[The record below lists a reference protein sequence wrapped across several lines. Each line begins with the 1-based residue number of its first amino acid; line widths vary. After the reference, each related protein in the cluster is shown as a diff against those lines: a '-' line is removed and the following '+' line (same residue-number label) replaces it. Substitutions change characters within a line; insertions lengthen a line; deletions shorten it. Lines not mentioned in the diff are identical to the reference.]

1 VSVEPQANLSL
12 IEETRKQI
20 NKLFDEVARLSESDL
35 PPAEYHGELL
45 KRVMQGLAGSAG
57 AVWIRTEQ
65 GNLQLQHQI
74 NLREVGLDENGRA
87 AHDELLRQACQKPR
101 ALHLPPH
108 SSEGPQEGT
117 ALAPGNPTNFDVL
130 LVPVMID
137 SQIVAGLIQ
146 VWQAPGRNPNAVQ
159 GFLQF
164 LTRMAHLAALY
175 MKNHKLR
182 HIVGQQQVW
191 TQLETFTKQVHGSLR
206 PMEVAY
212 IVANESRRLIDC
224 DRVSVALRYARHP
237 QIEAI
242 SGADIV
248 EKRSNLVQLMRALA
262 EEVMKWGEKL
272 VYTGAQDDTLPPRV
286 LHALDEFLAE
296 SNSKLLVVMPL
307 RDERETK
314 STRPPRAAMLM
325 ECFEPILTA
334 EQLMARMDVVARH
347 ATSALYNAVQ
357 YKRIPGRWIW
367 VPLAAVQEG
376 LGGKVRAIMGAV
388 ALGLAALIAMLVLV
402 PYPLKMEA
410 KGQLLPRERRWVYTP
425 VEGRVMAF
433 PPEIVPGATVTVG
446 EPLVKMQDQHLQM
459 QIIDLEKA
467 IDTSKANI
475 EAATAEYSKN
485 ISPQQKLEV
494 SGRIAQEEATRR
506 GKTRELNALRERTNS
521 EPTTPGDFW
530 LRSPIDGTVLNYGFR
545 EKFIGKEIKPSEQVL
560 RVGHVNG
567 TWEIELRI
575 PQKHIGQV
583 LSAFEKNHGR
593 DLDVDLLLMSAP
605 THVYKGKL
613 ARNSIAGEANPN
625 TEDTNESDPVVWA
638 SVRIE
643 GRPGPDGQLDI
654 PKADQLPEDMLVTGT
669 EVHSRI
675 RCGNRAMGY
684 SLFYGLWEFFYE
696 KVVFFF

>member
-1 VSVEPQANLSL
+1 VSVEPQVNLSL

-45 KRVMQGLAGSAG
+45 KRVMQGLAGNAG
-57 AVWIRTEQ
+57 AVWIRTDQ

-74 NLREVGLDENGRA
+74 NLREVGLDESGRA
-87 AHDELLRQACQKPR
+87 AHDQLLRQACQKPR

-117 ALAPGNPTNFDVL
+117 GPAPGNPTNFDVL

-146 VWQAPGRNPNAVQ
+146 IWQAPGRNPSAVQ

-164 LTRMAHLAALY
+164 LTRMAHLAAVY

-191 TQLETFTKQVHGSLR
+191 TQLEAFTKQVHGSLR
-206 PMEVAY
+206 PTEVAY

-224 DRVSVALRYARHP
+224 DRVSVALRYARRP
-237 QIEAI
+237 VIEAI
-242 SGADIV
+242 SGADVV

-296 SNSKLLVVMPL
+296 SNSKLLVIMPL
-307 RDERETK
+307 RDERESK
-314 STRPPRAAMLM
+314 STKPPRAALMM
-325 ECFEPILTA
+325 ECFEPSLTA
-334 EQLMARMDVVARH
+334 EQLIARMDVVARH
-347 ATSALYNAVQ
+347 STSALYNAVQ

-367 VPLAAVQEG
+367 GPLAAVQEG
-376 LGGKVRAIMGAV
+376 LGGKARAIMSGV
-388 ALGLAALIAMLVLV
+388 ALGLAALIALLVLV

-410 KGQLLPRERRWVYTP
+410 KGRVLPRDRRWIFTP

-433 PPEIVPGATVTVG
+433 PPEVVPGATGTAE
-446 EPLVKMQDQHLQM
+446 EPLVKMQDNHLQL

-467 IDTSKANI
+467 IDASKASIQTLRTQFNSSNI
-475 EAATAEYSKN
+475 P
-485 ISPQQKLEV
+485 PQQKLEY
-494 SGRIAQEEATRR
+494 SGRIAQEEATSR
-506 GKTRELNALRERTNS
+506 GKEKELNALRERTNS
-521 EPTTPGDFW
+521 EPTNPGDFW
-530 LRSPIDGTVLNYGFR
+530 LKSPIEGTILNYGFR
-545 EKFIGKEIKPSEQVL
+545 EKFTGKDIKPSEQIL
-560 RVGHVNG
+560 RIGRVNG
-567 TWEIELRI
+567 PWEIELRI

-583 LSAFEKNHGR
+583 LSAFEKNQNR

-613 ARNSIAGEANPN
+613 SRNSVAGEANPN

-638 SVRIE
+638 SVRID
-643 GRPGPDGQLDI
+643 GPDI
-654 PKADQLPEDMLVTGT
+654 PKADRLPEDMLVTDT

>member
-1 VSVEPQANLSL
+1 L

-45 KRVMQGLAGSAG
+45 KRVMQGLAGTAG

-108 SSEGPQEGT
+108 SSEGTQEGS
-117 ALAPGNPTNFDVL
+117 APAPGNPTSFDVL

-137 SQIVAGLIQ
+137 SQIVAGLIE

-191 TQLETFTKQVHGSLR
+191 TQLEAFTKQVHGSLR
-206 PMEVAY
+206 PTEVAY

-224 DRVSVALRYARHP
+224 DRVSVALRYARRP
-237 QIEAI
+237 VIEAI

-248 EKRSNLVQLMRALA
+248 EKRSNLVQLMCALA

-286 LHALDEFLAE
+286 LHALDEYLAE

-307 RDERETK
+307 KDERESK
-314 STRPPRAAMLM
+314 STRPPRACLLM
-325 ECFEPILTA
+325 ECFEPALTA
-334 EQLMARMDVVARH
+334 EQLIARMDVVARH

-376 LGGKVRAIMGAV
+376 LGGKVRAIMSAV
-388 ALGLAALIAMLVLV
+388 ALGLAALIAMLILV

-410 KGQLLPRERRWVYTP
+410 KGQLLPRERRWIFTP
-425 VEGRVMAF
+425 MEGRVTAF
-433 PPEIVPGATVTVG
+433 PPEVVPGAKVTPG
-446 EPLVKMQDQHLQM
+446 EPLVKMQDNKLQM
-459 QIIDLEKA
+459 QIIELDKA
-467 IDTSKANI
+467 IDAAKSNVQSLTTQLHSENTSA
-475 EAATAEYSKN
+475 
-485 ISPQQKLEV
+485 QQKIEI

-506 GKTRELNALRERTNS
+506 GKMRELTSLRERTDS
-521 EPTTPGDFW
+521 EPTNPGDFW
-530 LRSPIDGTVLNYGFR
+530 LKSKIDGTILNYGFR

-560 RVGHVNG
+560 RVGRVDG
-567 TWEIELRI
+567 SWEIELKI

-583 LSAFEKNHGR
+583 LWAFEQNHSQ

-613 ARNSIAGEANPN
+613 SRNSIAGEANPN

-638 SVRIE
+638 SVRIDDPKIAKSD
-643 GRPGPDGQLDI
+643 RI
-654 PKADQLPEDMLVTGT
+654 PADMLVTGT